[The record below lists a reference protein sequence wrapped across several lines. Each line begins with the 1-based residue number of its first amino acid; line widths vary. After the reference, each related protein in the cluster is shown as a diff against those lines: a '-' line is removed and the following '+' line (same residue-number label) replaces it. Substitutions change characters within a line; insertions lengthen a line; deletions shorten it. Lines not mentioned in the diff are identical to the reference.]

1 MGLTISE
8 MRLFGGIIQHHERKK
23 ILVRDTTLFSDI
35 VKQIIIILM
44 KIVSISE
51 PTAPR
56 GYEKE
61 KYYDSR
67 GKIMDDVWKINMLG
81 QNDKTERV
89 GYATQKPKEL
99 LYKIVDS
106 SCPVGG
112 IVADFF
118 CGSGT
123 TLVTAKE
130 LGRNYIGCDI
140 GEKRLKLQKID

>member
-1 MGLTISE
+1 
-8 MRLFGGIIQHHERKK
+8 
-23 ILVRDTTLFSDI
+23 
-35 VKQIIIILM
+35 
-44 KIVSISE
+44 
-51 PTAPR
+51 
-56 GYEKE
+56 
-61 KYYDSR
+61 
-67 GKIMDDVWKINMLG
+67 MDDVWKINMLG

-123 TLVTAKE
+123 TCVVAKE
-130 LGRNYIGCDI
+130 LGRNYIVCDI
-140 GEKRLKLQKID
+140 GEKAIEISKQRLSKIV